1 MTMIRSARSTVARR
15 WAMTIVVS
23 WTGSARRRRIC
34 AATSYVGLSPS
45 NSRSSEPRMPA
56 GPMEAS
62 DVDCA
67 AEAPQGGLMECLGQ
81 GWVGVDGPGHVLE
94 KCPHFDGQCEL
105 SDEFRNMGADRLD
118 AEHAMIVAAGD
129 HANESTVF
137 RRLHA

>member
-1 MTMIRSARSTVARR
+1 
-15 WAMTIVVS
+15 
-23 WTGSARRRRIC
+23 
-34 AATSYVGLSPS
+34 
-45 NSRSSEPRMPA
+45 MPA

-94 KCPHFDGQCEL
+94 KCPHFDHQCEL

-129 HANESTVF
+129 HANESAVF
-137 RRLHA
+137 PRLHA